1 MLSVTFTTQPEVLSP
16 AVVTLSESGPTSVRV
31 SWGPSQPDQITS
43 YYIEYSALPRGKLHA
58 FTVGRTQNST
68 LLRDLQPDTTYL
80 VTVSARH
87 TSGTEKAMSVKV
99 CTPEVTPALADLQ
112 LTTVSSDSVQVD
124 WKSSAG
130 GLRGYWLTWEG
141 NSITGQR
148 SSFYLPP
155 DSLST
160 RLTHLPP
167 ATRVCV
173 SPIYRTA
180 RGEGLCCTAQFQ
192 TGALAYGYQS

>member
-1 MLSVTFTTQPEVLSP
+1 MLIHFKCTNILPLSYLFSYYLLPVSWSDHFPHVISYWLFSTEVLSP
-16 AVVTLSESGPTSVRV
+16 AVVTLSESGPTSIRV

-99 CTPEVTPALADLQ
+99 CTPEGELHEDDQ
-112 LTTVSSDSVQVD
+112 
-124 WKSSAG
+124 
-130 GLRGYWLTWEG
+130 
-141 NSITGQR
+141 
-148 SSFYLPP
+148 YLNFNKYIY
-155 DSLST
+155 LST
-160 RLTHLPP
+160 VLKYTLFMQLYTSAPLHFR
-167 ATRVCV
+167 
-173 SPIYRTA
+173 SK
-180 RGEGLCCTAQFQ
+180 
-192 TGALAYGYQS
+192 